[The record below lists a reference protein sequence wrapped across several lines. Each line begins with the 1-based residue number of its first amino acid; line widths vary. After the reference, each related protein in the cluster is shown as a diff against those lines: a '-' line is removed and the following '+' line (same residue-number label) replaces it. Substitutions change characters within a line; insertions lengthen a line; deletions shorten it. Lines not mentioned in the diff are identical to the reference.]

1 MNKRVFVPFTLV
13 LLLAGCAG
21 ITPAERAAMMQQE
34 VEEMIQVYGPACE
47 KLGYQADTDA
57 WRECILKLN
66 TTNAVRHLEYEYS
79 THMAPAGCR
88 SYRGFFRCP
97 PF

>member
-1 MNKRVFVPFTLV
+1 MYKRVITMFALV
-13 LLLAGCAG
+13 LLGGCANLS
-21 ITPAERAAMMQQE
+21 PAERSAAMQQE

-66 TTNAVRHLEYEYS
+66 KTKSLEYYNS
-79 THMAPAGCR
+79 RR
-88 SYRGFFRCP
+88 SAECLGYRGFYRCD